1 VVWVEI
7 EMKKVEFR
15 VACVTRG
22 DYSDVLINRGSDCE
36 SSLIYSVVWYV
47 LVQTSGEDD
56 NSISMCLVWYV

>member
-1 VVWVEI
+1 
-7 EMKKVEFR
+7 MKKDEFR

-56 NSISMCLVWYV
+56 NSVSMRTV

>member
-1 VVWVEI
+1 
-7 EMKKVEFR
+7 MKKDEFR

-36 SSLIYSVVWYV
+36 SSLIYYSVVWYV